1 MNYGVSRSDGERKCS
16 KMSEKIETILK
27 ELNEDII
34 LYDGS
39 DMLGEGIIDSFDILE
54 IVSAL
59 EEELDLE
66 IDAQYITQEN
76 FANKNAILGMIL
88 SIMQ

>member
-1 MNYGVSRSDGERKCS
+1 MNYGVSRSDGETKCT
-16 KMSEKIETILK
+16 KTTEKIETILK

-39 DMLGEGIIDSFDILE
+39 DILGEGIIDSFDILE

-66 IDAQYITQEN
+66 IDPPYIPQTILQLRMQY
-76 FANKNAILGMIL
+76 
-88 SIMQ
+88 